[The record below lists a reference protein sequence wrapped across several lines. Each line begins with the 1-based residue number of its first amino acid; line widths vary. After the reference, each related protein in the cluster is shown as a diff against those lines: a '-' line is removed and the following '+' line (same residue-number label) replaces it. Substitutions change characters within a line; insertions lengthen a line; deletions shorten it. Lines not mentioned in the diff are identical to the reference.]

1 MEKETAELYPSHKRV
16 LDYMVEHGSIDTM
29 RAIKDL
35 GNTRL
40 SAAIYAI
47 RRGGIP
53 VSSEWKEVR
62 NRYGDVCRVKRYFIQ
77 GAEK

>member
-53 VSSEWKEVR
+53 VSSVQ